1 MKKQVIEAVEKEKI
15 IVIVRGVERE
25 KLIPLAKAMYDG
37 GIRLIEVT
45 FDASGKI
52 SDSETAEN
60 IKMLSEYFDGKMTVG
75 AGTVLSTEQVE
86 LVAKS
91 GGKFIISPDTNADVI
106 RKTVDLGLVSMP
118 GALTPTEIMTAHRSG
133 ADFVKLFPVSNL
145 GSGYVKA
152 VSAPISSVKFLAVGG
167 IDLSNV
173 KEYLKAGVWGFGIGS
188 NIVDKVLLKNGD
200 YKGIT
205 ELAERYVSAVKE
217 QV

>member
-118 GALTPTEIMTAHRSG
+118 GALTPTEIMTAHRGG

-145 GSGYVKA
+145 GPSYVKA
-152 VSAPISSVKFLAVGG
+152 VSAP
-167 IDLSNV
+167 LSNV
-173 KEYLKAGVWGFGIGS
+173 KLMAVGGVDLSNIKDYLKAGASGFGIGS
-188 NIVDKVLLKNGD
+188 NIVDKALLKNGD